1 MNFQNLIEVCM
12 LLMHF
17 SPEFDARIFFQILVD
32 EIGEKNARLYEQ
44 AFELLTGTNHKSWLS
59 QNLMRFSSMF
69 YANIS
74 IFSWMMISQIEGRY
88 GLGEIIGPHFAHGCS
103 PLTISYEIFL
113 KTFKYPCC
121 IPAGSSTKCES
132 ENIYFGRYIPINMTG
147 LPCIEYFFATT
158 CLQCKNNEDKRR
170 NGCKHVRRG
179 DLRYIQDRIY
189 LMIPKSIRRSLF
201 QLFAYQYA
209 QLLLSSMI
217 RNQPFLSDLHN
228 AFIAFR
234 QIQLLR
240 KIHGRRPFP
249 AFKKW
254 TMPILPGI
262 FLEMFP
268 RLQKF
273 FKRLELS
280 STGNKQNESILIL
293 NDILNQTSKG
303 PDRKKA
309 MISGAMSLLISKRL
323 GIPEFEIS
331 NYITSLIFK
340 RVCSGIAAKN
350 SESFSSE
357 NQKEF
362 CTEILRVLESFSN
375 SEMNDLL
382 IQIFQK
388 ISVNI
393 PEPAPAP
400 APASLFSQ

>member
-1 MNFQNLIEVCM
+1 MNFQKLIEEVCM

-17 SPEFDARIFFQILVD
+17 SPEFDVRNFFQILVD
-32 EIGEKNARLYEQ
+32 EIGEENARLYEQ
-44 AFELLTGTNHKSWLS
+44 AFQLLTGIDHQNWLF
-59 QNLMRFSSMF
+59 QNLMSFSSMF

-74 IFSWMMISQIEGRY
+74 ISSWLSISQIDEKY
-88 GLGEIIGPHFAHGCS
+88 GFGEIIGPHFAHGNH
-103 PLTISYEIFL
+103 PLTNSYNIFL
-113 KTFKYPCC
+113 KTFEYPCC
-121 IPAGSSTKCES
+121 IPAGSRTKCE
-132 ENIYFGRYIPINMTG
+132 NTYFGRDIPINMTG

-158 CLQCKNNEDKRR
+158 CLQCKNNKDKRR

-293 NDILNQTSKG
+293 NDILNQTSR

-331 NYITSLIFK
+331 NYITSLVFK

-362 CTEILRVLESFSN
+362 CTEILRVLESFNN

-382 IQIFQK
+382 IRIFQK

-400 APASLFSQ
+400 ASLFSQ

>member
-1 MNFQNLIEVCM
+1 MDRKNLIEVCM

-17 SPEFDARIFFQILVD
+17 SPEFDGRNFFQILVD
-32 EIGEKNARLYEQ
+32 KIGEENARLYER

-59 QNLMRFSSMF
+59 QNLMSFSSMF
-69 YANIS
+69 NAKIDIS
-74 IFSWMMISQIEGRY
+74 SWLSISQIKGRC

-121 IPAGSSTKCES
+121 IPAGSSTNCE
-132 ENIYFGRYIPINMTG
+132 NTYFGKDIPNNMTG

-158 CLQCKNNEDKRR
+158 CLQCKYNKDKRN

-179 DLRYIQDRIY
+179 DLRYIQDKIY
-189 LMIPKSIRRSLF
+189 LTIPKSISRSLF
-201 QLFAYQYA
+201 QLFAYQYV
-209 QLLLSSMI
+209 QLLLSSMM

-234 QIQLLR
+234 QYQLLR
-240 KIHGRRPFP
+240 KILGGRPFP
-249 AFKKW
+249 AFKEW

-268 RLQKF
+268 RLQQF

-280 STGNKQNESILIL
+280 STGNKQDESILIL
-293 NDILNQTSKG
+293 NAIFNQTSKG
-303 PDRKKA
+303 PNRKKA
-309 MISGAMSLLISKRL
+309 MIISAMSLLISKRL
-323 GIPEFEIS
+323 GIPELNKI
-331 NYITSLIFK
+331 NHITSLVFK
-340 RVCSGIAAKN
+340 RVCSGIAAQN
-350 SESFSSE
+350 LGSFSGE

-362 CTEILRVLESFSN
+362 CTEILIVLESFSQ
-375 SEMNDLL
+375 SEMNNLL
-382 IQIFQK
+382 IRIFQK

-393 PEPAPAP
+393 
-400 APASLFSQ
+400 Q